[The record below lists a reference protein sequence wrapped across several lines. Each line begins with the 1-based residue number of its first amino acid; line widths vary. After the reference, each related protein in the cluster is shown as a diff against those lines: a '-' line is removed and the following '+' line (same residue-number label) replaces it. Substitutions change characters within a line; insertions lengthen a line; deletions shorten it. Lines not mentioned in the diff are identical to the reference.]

1 MTKDIKPKQGSKGFR
16 QDELESPES
25 LGETSDADNSKSG
38 GNLARDIGTK
48 DELKRAKER
57 PGGATRVR
65 KGDEQDGSEKTERR
79 NAG

>member
-1 MTKDIKPKQGSKGFR
+1 MTKDIEAKQGSKGFR

-25 LGETSDADNSKSG
+25 LGETSDAANSKSG

-57 PGGATRVR
+57 PAGATRVR
-65 KGDEQDGSEKTERR
+65 KGDEKDDG
-79 NAG
+79 

>member
-1 MTKDIKPKQGSKGFR
+1 MTREKKPDHAKKGFR
-16 QDELESPES
+16 QAELESPEY

-57 PGGATRVR
+57 PGGVTRV
-65 KGDEQDGSEKTERR
+65 KKADEKEGTERTERR
-79 NAG
+79 NAR

>member
-1 MTKDIKPKQGSKGFR
+1 MTKDIEAKQGSKGFR

-25 LGETSDADNSKSG
+25 LGETSDAANSKSG

-57 PGGATRVR
+57 PAGMTRVH
-65 KGDEQDGSEKTERR
+65 KSDEKEGSERTEDKD
-79 NAG
+79 AD

>member
-1 MTKDIKPKQGSKGFR
+1 MTKDVEEKQGSKGFR
-16 QDELESPES
+16 QDELESPEY

-57 PGGATRVR
+57 PGGVTRVH
-65 KGDEQDGSEKTERR
+65 KADEKSGSEQTEDKD
-79 NAG
+79 AG